1 MKWESERDEHV
12 DLDVFVPSP
21 RPAQAILFKMEYSS
35 IIFLT
40 QAMWPACPMLSNFG
54 GLFFIGKIQNI
65 RKHQIAV

>member
-40 QAMWPACPMLSNFG
+40 QAMWTGMS
-54 GLFFIGKIQNI
+54 
-65 RKHQIAV
+65 HVE